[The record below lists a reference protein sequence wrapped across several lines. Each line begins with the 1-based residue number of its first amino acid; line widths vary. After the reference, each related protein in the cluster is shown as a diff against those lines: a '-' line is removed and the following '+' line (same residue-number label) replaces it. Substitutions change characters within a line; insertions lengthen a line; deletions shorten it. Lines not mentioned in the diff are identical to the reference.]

1 MIAAVQGD
9 VLSIS
14 DDSLVVRVG
23 GIGFKVFVPHAL
35 IQQSHPGD
43 PVSLHTNLVVRE
55 DSLSL
60 YGFETDQERD
70 FFILLLGVN
79 GVGPRTALA
88 ILSTLTVD
96 TIRRAVLSEQ
106 ADIFSRVTGVGKK
119 GAQKILLGLQGK
131 VSGELLEGGLMPFE
145 DTDTGVIEALTGLGY
160 SVVEAQTALQS
171 LPKDAPKDMESR
183 IRLALQYFSS

>member
-1 MIAAVQGD
+1 MIAALQGD
-9 VLSIS
+9 VLSIRE
-14 DDSLVVRVG
+14 DSMVVRVG
-23 GIGFKVFVPHAL
+23 GVGLKVFAPNGF
-35 IQQSHPGD
+35 IQQTHPGD
-43 PVSLHTNLVVRE
+43 PVSLHTHLVVRE

-60 YGFETDQERD
+60 YGFETENERD
-70 FFILLLGVN
+70 FFILLLGVS

-88 ILSTLTVD
+88 ILSTLSVD

-106 ADIFSRVTGVGKK
+106 ADIFSRVSGVGKK
-119 GAQKILLGLQGK
+119 GSQKILLGLQGK
-131 VSGELLEGGLMPFE
+131 VGAGPGGMIMPFE

-171 LPKDAPKDMESR
+171 LPKVAPKDMESR